1 MQGSNLKREVVIK
14 EFRCPFCDSTQTET
28 IRDVIINKESGGEAG
43 FGMDYWEC
51 RTCGFEKF
59 FKPFKSFVEN
69 GSWEGLFDFCKRGEL
84 TEFSAFDYAKWLIQ
98 KKEFRKALGIF
109 DVLLKVDPKDVQS
122 EHLKNHLENL
132 LKCLDIQ
139 KRVPFK
145 FEDVMEALEGFEM
158 TEYYLDIKTGD
169 IIRIS
174 ELESEEDKE
183 QITEEDRYIYIE
195 SIPSFEKYKWMEQ
208 FINMIGHEK
217 AKRELRIAI
226 SGKEAFSRFS
236 RILSDYPE
244 VQEWWYG
251 FKAKMLWDEMMGW
264 VIGSLGDKNA

>member
-1 MQGSNLKREVVIK
+1 MEVQHFSTIK
-14 EFRCPFCDSTQTET
+14 DGRF
-28 IRDVIINKESGGEAG
+28 
-43 FGMDYWEC
+43 
-51 RTCGFEKF
+51 
-59 FKPFKSFVEN
+59 FVEIN
-69 GSWEGLFDFCKRGEL
+69 TDKHKILQAELHYIKQGNVMDIHHTFVPEELRGKGLAEKL
-84 TEFSAFDYAKWLIQ
+84 AKSAFDYAKWLIQ

-217 AKRELRIAI
+217 AKRE
-226 SGKEAFSRFS
+226 
-236 RILSDYPE
+236 
-244 VQEWWYG
+244 WN
-251 FKAKMLWDEMMGW
+251 KACF
-264 VIGSLGDKNA
+264 DKCRRRYNGNWQQRK